1 MSSKENLTKMNDKE
15 KMEQPKNNSNPRKG
29 RRGSRKTSN
38 EADKD
43 PKKAVADT
51 SKVDPVDMMFM

>member
-15 KMEQPKNNSNPRKG
+15 EMKPKNNSNPRKG

-38 EADKD
+38 ESEKD
-43 PKKAVADT
+43 TKKNVADST
-51 SKVDPVDMMFM
+51 KQVDPVDMMFM